1 MKKCKN
7 CKYFR
12 PCENNAKR
20 GKCVHPERK
29 DDVLVHYFGSL
40 KETDY
45 CALFEAKGA
54 DNEQR
59 ETN

>member
-1 MKKCKN
+1 MSKCKN

-12 PCENNAKR
+12 SCEGKTR
-20 GKCVHPERK
+20 GKCEHPERK
-29 DDVLVHYFGSL
+29 DDNLVYYFGGH

-45 CALFEAKGA
+45 CALYVAEGG

-59 ETN
+59 EAD